1 MVFRNREG
9 SVVDPVPY
17 LVVTSLL
24 FLLCLSFGP
33 AYCLALGS
41 SLGVGLVVST
51 LVFAVL
57 AVGAYHQMVWVARPE
72 LHGAVPGTQRLQ
84 RLFYLAVLVALVFV
98 TLSLPFL
105 SSDSVPRL
113 ARPELP
119 VLVVD
124 PCRFSPRG

>member
-1 MVFRNREG
+1 MFFRNREG
-9 SVVDPVPY
+9 SAVDPVPY

-24 FLLCLSFGP
+24 FLFCLSFGP

-41 SLGVGLVVST
+41 SLAAGLVAST
-51 LVFAVL
+51 LVFLVL

-98 TLSLPFL
+98 TLSLPFFL
-105 SSDSVPRL
+105 SDAVPRL
-113 ARPELP
+113 ALSDPPALA
-119 VLVVD
+119 VD